1 MSAGLSPWAHRTR
14 SAVHRTEVRLRRAG
28 PAALGMRV
36 GLLLFG
42 AAALLVAMPARLT
55 GSPLALLLV
64 VVVAAAPAIWT
75 GNAWSTA
82 VELTA
87 VGSWLLS
94 TVLYHQEPAVPATVA
109 LAVLLYAHHT
119 AAALADAVPLDT
131 RLAPAVLLGWLART
145 GGVLLVSLLLGLVL
159 WLLPSAGGGAVL
171 AVLGVT
177 AATGTA
183 VLLAFLLHRRA

>member
-1 MSAGLSPWAHRTR
+1 
-14 SAVHRTEVRLRRAG
+14 VHRTEVRLRRAG

-36 GLLLFG
+36 GLLLLG
-42 AAALLVAMPARLT
+42 AAALLVALPARLT

-64 VVVAAAPAIWT
+64 VVIGAAPAVWT

-109 LAVLLYAHHT
+109 LAALLYAHHT
-119 AAALADAVPLDT
+119 AAALSDAVPLDT

-159 WLLPSAGGGAVL
+159 WLLLPAAGGGAVL